1 MGREVGIN
9 FPDLLLIQFYKAGNS
24 SDVERRKTQGERE
37 GRKDSW
43 IMRDREGQ

>member
-1 MGREVGIN
+1 MREVGIN
-9 FPDLLLIQFYKAGNS
+9 FTDFLLIQFYKALNS
-24 SDVERRKTQGERE
+24 SDVKRRESRERRE